1 MIHLSYLPSFSK
13 EFAEEVSRI
22 FLWILKLGMEMPV
35 TISAIKDYLMMG
47 LEAMLREVDRTL
59 NQILSRTYESSQGK
73 EKSLN

>member
-1 MIHLSYLPSFSK
+1 
-13 EFAEEVSRI
+13 
-22 FLWILKLGMEMPV
+22 
-35 TISAIKDYLMMG
+35 MMG